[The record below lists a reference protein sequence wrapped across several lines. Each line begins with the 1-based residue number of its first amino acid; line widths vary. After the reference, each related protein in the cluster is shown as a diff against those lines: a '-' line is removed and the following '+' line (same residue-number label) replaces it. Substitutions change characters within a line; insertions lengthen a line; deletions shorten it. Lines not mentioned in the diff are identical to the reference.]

1 MDKNT
6 LVGILLMGAV
16 IFGFMYLNRPS
27 EEQLEAQRQEQLQRE
42 ADAQARRD
50 AEAADAMRIQT
61 LTDADLTTLRNA
73 VKLYGKADNSGSGA
87 VYSFRSDAI
96 DLRVVNDSVLE
107 GSVMTAGGAIDINN
121 LISGKFA
128 DGTAPRHAAAASRTL
143 RDAISDLARYKNFA
157 THLSGTE
164 ETVTLENEVLALEL
178 STKGGQ
184 ISGVRLKQ
192 YDCYLN
198 HDTTNVVLWN
208 GDTNEYF
215 FTLRSDSQK
224 FDTSDFYFTAEA
236 ESDTT
241 MLMKLDLG
249 ADAWWGIRYTL
260 AQGDDYLVKMDVV
273 QHGMA
278 DAGIIPSGVSTMEFT
293 WHQKMLRNEEG
304 RVFEERNSA
313 IYYKESGDGVDDLNA
328 MDDDKKEITNPLK
341 WIAFKNQFFSSVL
354 IADKSFNAGTKVT
367 QLDLKSDPVCLKDMT
382 AKSQV
387 NYSGARDSM
396 ASFNFYLGPNLYPAL
411 SAIDRVSPDE
421 DLELTRLI
429 PLGWSLFRWINTL
442 IVIPVFTFLGHYIA
456 NYGIIIFL
464 LTIFIKIILFPFTY
478 KSFKSQ
484 AKMRVLAPEIK
495 EINEKYPGQENAMT
509 RQQKTMELYNRAGAN
524 PMSGCLPLLLQMP
537 ILIAMFQFFPSC
549 IELRGESF
557 LWAHDLS
564 APDAIIS
571 WDADIPLI
579 SWAFDNHL
587 SLFCLL
593 MTATNI
599 IYTRINMQSQ
609 PGGNS
614 MPGMKLMSYGMPLI
628 FFFWLNNYASGLS
641 YYYFLSLLIT
651 IIQTWAIRKWAVDD
665 KKVRAE
671 MLANA
676 RKPRKKSGFMARLE
690 EAQRQQQAMMRQQ
703 QNQKGK
709 KR

>member
-1 MDKNT
+1 
-6 LVGILLMGAV
+6 
-16 IFGFMYLNRPS
+16 
-27 EEQLEAQRQEQLQRE
+27 
-42 ADAQARRD
+42 
-50 AEAADAMRIQT
+50 
-61 LTDADLTTLRNA
+61 
-73 VKLYGKADNSGSGA
+73 
-87 VYSFRSDAI
+87 
-96 DLRVVNDSVLE
+96 
-107 GSVMTAGGAIDINN
+107 
-121 LISGKFA
+121 
-128 DGTAPRHAAAASRTL
+128 
-143 RDAISDLARYKNFA
+143 
-157 THLSGTE
+157 
-164 ETVTLENEVLALEL
+164 
-178 STKGGQ
+178 
-184 ISGVRLKQ
+184 
-192 YDCYLN
+192 
-198 HDTTNVVLWN
+198 
-208 GDTNEYF
+208 
-215 FTLRSDSQK
+215 
-224 FDTSDFYFTAEA
+224 
-236 ESDTT
+236 
-241 MLMKLDLG
+241 
-249 ADAWWGIRYTL
+249 
-260 AQGDDYLVKMDVV
+260 
-273 QHGMA
+273 
-278 DAGIIPSGVSTMEFT
+278 
-293 WHQKMLRNEEG
+293 
-304 RVFEERNSA
+304 
-313 IYYKESGDGVDDLNA
+313 
-328 MDDDKKEITNPLK
+328 
-341 WIAFKNQFFSSVL
+341 
-354 IADKSFNAGTKVT
+354 
-367 QLDLKSDPVCLKDMT
+367 MT

-387 NYSGARDSM
+387 NYSVARDSI

-628 FFFWLNNYASGLS
+628 FFFWFNNYASGLS

-690 EAQRQQQAMMRQQ
+690 EAQRQQQA
-703 QNQKGK
+703 
-709 KR
+709 

>member
-128 DGTAPRHAAAASRTL
+128 DGTEPRHAAAASRTL

-184 ISGVRLKQ
+184 ISSVRLKQ

-241 MLMKLDLG
+241 ILMKLDLG

-367 QLDLKSDPVCLKDMT
+367 QLDLKSDPVYLKDMT

-387 NYSGARDSM
+387 NYSVARDSI

-628 FFFWLNNYASGLS
+628 FFFWFNNYASGLS

>member
-1 MDKNT
+1 
-6 LVGILLMGAV
+6 
-16 IFGFMYLNRPS
+16 
-27 EEQLEAQRQEQLQRE
+27 
-42 ADAQARRD
+42 
-50 AEAADAMRIQT
+50 
-61 LTDADLTTLRNA
+61 
-73 VKLYGKADNSGSGA
+73 
-87 VYSFRSDAI
+87 
-96 DLRVVNDSVLE
+96 
-107 GSVMTAGGAIDINN
+107 
-121 LISGKFA
+121 
-128 DGTAPRHAAAASRTL
+128 
-143 RDAISDLARYKNFA
+143 
-157 THLSGTE
+157 
-164 ETVTLENEVLALEL
+164 
-178 STKGGQ
+178 
-184 ISGVRLKQ
+184 
-192 YDCYLN
+192 
-198 HDTTNVVLWN
+198 
-208 GDTNEYF
+208 
-215 FTLRSDSQK
+215 
-224 FDTSDFYFTAEA
+224 
-236 ESDTT
+236 
-241 MLMKLDLG
+241 
-249 ADAWWGIRYTL
+249 
-260 AQGDDYLVKMDVV
+260 
-273 QHGMA
+273 
-278 DAGIIPSGVSTMEFT
+278 MEFT

-367 QLDLKSDPVCLKDMT
+367 QLDLKSDPVYLKDMT

-387 NYSGARDSM
+387 NYSVARDSI

-628 FFFWLNNYASGLS
+628 FFFWFNNYASGLS

-676 RKPRKKSGFMARLE
+676 RKPRKESGFMARLE

>member
-128 DGTAPRHAAAASRTL
+128 DGTEPRHAAAASRTL

-273 QHGMA
+273 QHGMV

-328 MDDDKKEITNPLK
+328 MDDDKK
-341 WIAFKNQFFSSVL
+341 
-354 IADKSFNAGTKVT
+354 
-367 QLDLKSDPVCLKDMT
+367 
-382 AKSQV
+382 
-387 NYSGARDSM
+387 
-396 ASFNFYLGPNLYPAL
+396 
-411 SAIDRVSPDE
+411 
-421 DLELTRLI
+421 
-429 PLGWSLFRWINTL
+429 
-442 IVIPVFTFLGHYIA
+442 
-456 NYGIIIFL
+456 
-464 LTIFIKIILFPFTY
+464 
-478 KSFKSQ
+478 
-484 AKMRVLAPEIK
+484 
-495 EINEKYPGQENAMT
+495 
-509 RQQKTMELYNRAGAN
+509 
-524 PMSGCLPLLLQMP
+524 
-537 ILIAMFQFFPSC
+537 
-549 IELRGESF
+549 
-557 LWAHDLS
+557 
-564 APDAIIS
+564 
-571 WDADIPLI
+571 
-579 SWAFDNHL
+579 
-587 SLFCLL
+587 
-593 MTATNI
+593 
-599 IYTRINMQSQ
+599 
-609 PGGNS
+609 
-614 MPGMKLMSYGMPLI
+614 
-628 FFFWLNNYASGLS
+628 
-641 YYYFLSLLIT
+641 
-651 IIQTWAIRKWAVDD
+651 
-665 KKVRAE
+665 
-671 MLANA
+671 
-676 RKPRKKSGFMARLE
+676 
-690 EAQRQQQAMMRQQ
+690 
-703 QNQKGK
+703 
-709 KR
+709 